1 MKYFKRRHMEMAGL
15 YFMFHADPK
24 IGTGHLFRCCK
35 IADFIREK
43 YGIEF
48 SFNFTEKPL
57 PAARRLLEGRRV
69 WSMGTHVEKLPCFGD
84 RPALV
89 VLDDYSIGFEEER
102 LIREGVYR
110 LAVIDDLVRCRAGL
124 HQRKARKDSAFQ
136 EVPCLV
142 RRERSAALP
151 QDVREDGDVRSEV
164 QEVPFRDC
172 ERADE
177 RRSLRGPPDAP

>member
-110 LAVIDDLVRCRAGL
+110 GHR
-124 HQRKARKDSAFQ
+124 
-136 EVPCLV
+136 
-142 RRERSAALP
+142 
-151 QDVREDGDVRSEV
+151 
-164 QEVPFRDC
+164 
-172 ERADE
+172 
-177 RRSLRGPPDAP
+177 